1 MEKHNIF
8 NELENNFKVE
18 EKLNKL
24 LQLRRFEYKKYSYS
38 GKDDYTEIDN
48 FILGATGIKTNL
60 VLTTEQHALDYTLI
74 SDITDSLPY
83 NYENDNA
90 YIEIFYVFDRK
101 QTEIIITEV
110 ILVME

>member
-18 EKLNKL
+18 ERLNKL
-24 LQLRRFEYKKYSYS
+24 LQLKRFEWKKDNYS
-38 GKDDYTEIDN
+38 DIDN

-83 NYENDNA
+83 NYEFDNA
-90 YIEIFYVFDRK
+90 YIEVFYVFDRK

-110 ILVME
+110 MLVME

>member
-1 MEKHNIF
+1 MSYNIF
-8 NELENNFKVE
+8 DEYEYIEDIQERLNN
-18 EKLNKL
+18 L
-24 LQLRRFEYKKYSYS
+24 LVLRRFEYKNYSYI
-38 GKDDYTEIDN
+38 DETDYTEIDN

-60 VLTTEQHALDYTLI
+60 VLANEQHALDYTLI

-83 NYENDNA
+83 DSEFDNA

-110 ILVME
+110 MLVME

>member
-1 MEKHNIF
+1 MSYNIF
-8 NELENNFKVE
+8 DEYEYIEDIQERLNN
-18 EKLNKL
+18 L
-24 LQLRRFEYKKYSYS
+24 LVLRRFEYKKYSYS

-83 NYENDNA
+83 NYEFDNA

-110 ILVME
+110 MLVME